1 MVPES
6 AVRALLIESCHFS
19 SAAVHRLTAEL
30 SSPEFVEQLVKIAV
44 DADDRQG
51 DAPMQA
57 AYFLLQASP
66 AHTRSHE
73 KPLLALL
80 STADGYGG
88 HVARALGRMKS
99 REAKANHRWHAC
111 GRIMAR
117 AGLPRG
123 ACIL

>member
-1 MVPES
+1 
-6 AVRALLIESCHFS
+6 
-19 SAAVHRLTAEL
+19 
-30 SSPEFVEQLVKIAV
+30 LVKIAV